1 MNSTNDLDWRDAAM
15 KIGESI
21 GQLTKTEYYYIG
33 HLTPE
38 QWVNW
43 ANAAISY
50 FKKKQQ
56 FLLTRKINNENY

>member
-1 MNSTNDLDWRDAAM
+1 MNSTNDLDWHDAAM

-21 GQLTKTEYYYIG
+21 GQLTKTEYYHIG

-43 ANAAISY
+43 ANTAISY
-50 FKKKQQ
+50 YKKNKQ
-56 FLLTRKINNENY
+56 